1 MSASESKS
9 SGLGTLI
16 FTLLALVFTGVTAWL
31 LAMMLSGT
39 EYSKEPVRAVVAT
52 TRAIAPLQAIALEDL
67 KVIKIP
73 ESAVPEGAFTK
84 PEDLVGDPPRRPLVQ
99 LEAGEIVLGG
109 RLADPEAG
117 QGRASLIPKGMRAM
131 VVRMD
136 VATARAQLFYPG
148 ATVDL
153 VATLRV
159 ERRNTVVTRIIMQ
172 GVSVLAIGT
181 QLDPAHMPK
190 EAKKSE
196 YTSQQ
201 DEQGA
206 VVTVLVTPEQSEQL
220 TLAANEGRIDFVLR
234 SPVDTDPTETPGARP
249 EDLFP
254 EVFGEEEE
262 TEDEEPNRGRR
273 AAARRIIRRLQR
285 KPAAPVEPREPAVQV
300 Y

>member
-1 MSASESKS
+1 MSSSESKS

-39 EYSKEPVRAVVAT
+39 EYSKEPVRPVVVT
-52 TRAIAPLQAIALEDL
+52 TGVIAPLAAITEADL
-67 KVIKIP
+67 KVIKVP
-73 ESAVPEGAFTK
+73 ESAVPEGAFSK
-84 PEDLVGDPPRRPLVQ
+84 PEELLGDPPRRPLVQ
-99 LEAGEIVLGG
+99 LEAGEVVLGA

-117 QGRASLIPKGMRAM
+117 EGRASLIPRGMRAM

-136 VATARAQLFYPG
+136 ASTAKAQLFYPG

-172 GVSVLAIGT
+172 GIQVLAIGT

-190 EAKKSE
+190 REKKSE

-201 DEQGA
+201 DDQGS
-206 VVTVLVTPEQSEQL
+206 VVTVLVTPEQAEQL
-220 TLAANEGRIDFVLR
+220 TLAANEGQIDFVLR
-234 SPVDTDPTETPGARP
+234 SPVDTEPTETPGARP

-254 EVFGEEEE
+254 EVFGVEEEDKEE
-262 TEDEEPNRGRR
+262 TPPPGRR
-273 AAARRIIRRLQR
+273 SAARRLIRRLQR
-285 KPAAPVEPREPAVQV
+285 KAPPSEPSEPAVQV